1 MVIMIK
7 ISAVIIMNKRTED
20 VVFSRLV
27 LNMVSSPQAK
37 FCLGKL
43 LVFSGEF
50 QNVS

>member
-1 MVIMIK
+1 MIMIK
-7 ISAVIIMNKRTED
+7 INVKIIMNKRTKY

-27 LNMVSSPQAK
+27 LNMVSPPQAK

>member
-1 MVIMIK
+1 MVK
-7 ISAVIIMNKRTED
+7 INITIIMNKRTEY

>member
-1 MVIMIK
+1 MVK
-7 ISAVIIMNKRTED
+7 INITIIMNKRTEY

-27 LNMVSSPQAK
+27 LNMVSSLQAK